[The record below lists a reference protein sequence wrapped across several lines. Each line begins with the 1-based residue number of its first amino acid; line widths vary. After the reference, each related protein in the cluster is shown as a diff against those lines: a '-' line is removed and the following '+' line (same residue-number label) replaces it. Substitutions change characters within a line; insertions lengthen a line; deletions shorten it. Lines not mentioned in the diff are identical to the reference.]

1 MIKNIFSK
9 FFKTRNERLLKEYY
23 KKVIKINAYS
33 ETLKKLSDEEL
44 KNKTT
49 EFKDR
54 IKNGETLNSLLVEA
68 FAVCREASS
77 RVLNMRHFDVQLV
90 GGMALF
96 DGKIAEMKTGEGKT
110 LVATL
115 PTYLYALEGKGVH
128 IVTVNDYLA
137 KRDAT
142 WMGTLYNF
150 LGLSVGI
157 NLPQMDIENKKF
169 AYNQDITYGTNNE
182 FGFDYLKD
190 NMVFNLKDRVQRKLA
205 FAIVDEVDSILI
217 DEARTPLIISGATE
231 GSNELYKLLDK
242 IPQQLLRQKEENSD
256 GDFYVDEKN
265 NSVILSES
273 GHEKVENILIKM
285 NLLKE
290 NDSLYNV
297 QNISLMH
304 HLIAALKAHYLFY
317 KDQQYVVQNGEVV
330 IVDEFTGRL
339 MQGRRWSDGLHQAV
353 EAKENVAIQK
363 ENQTLA
369 TITFQNYFRLYEKLA
384 GMTGTADTEAFEF
397 QQIYNLET
405 VVIPTNKPNIRK
417 DFNDKIYMTQIEK
430 YNAIID
436 DIKIR
441 HEKKQPILLGTT
453 SVENS
458 EVLSKMLAK
467 NNIRHEVL
475 NAKYH
480 LKEAEIIEDAGKL
493 GAITVATNMAG
504 RGTDIKLGGNIS
516 SKISAIL
523 NNDSLKLKE
532 QEIAAIKND
541 WQEEHNKVI
550 ALGGLYIIGSER
562 HESRRI
568 DNQLRGRSARQ
579 GDPGET
585 RFYLSLEDPLLRIFG
600 GQKMRS
606 LMERL
611 GIKQNESIEHKWLSR
626 SIESAQRKVEGHN
639 FDIRKQ
645 LLDYDNVANEQ
656 RKVIYEQRDDIL
668 KSEDLTK
675 IVHNIIISV
684 LSNVINNHCNI
695 ESSNEDWDLDTL
707 FVILKNEFSLSL
719 SKENFKDNLNLEE
732 LKEKI
737 ISFAIHNYESKMD
750 DFVLTQDISLKN
762 FIESLNS
769 IADDKKVIILLNE
782 FCIVNNIKLDKSIDD
797 YTKENNAFSI
807 KDYIEYFKN
816 NLNNLGLLQKMQFER
831 NVVLQHIDYYWIDH
845 LTHLEQLRQG
855 IYLRSYAQK
864 DPKQEYKHEAFNLFA
879 SMLESVKVDIV
890 KSLLTVRMSQVNHL
904 QEENSLFSN
913 FKEQLKHEE
922 VNVLND
928 NAKKDAS
935 QSRNS
940 VCNCGSGKKY
950 KHCCGK
956 LA

>member
-23 KKVIKINAYS
+23 KKVDKINIHAD
-33 ETLKKLSDEEL
+33 TLKKLTDEQL
-44 KNKTT
+44 KNKTI
-49 EFKDR
+49 EFKGR
-54 IKNGETLNSLLVEA
+54 INNGESLNSLLIES
-68 FAVCREASS
+68 FAVCKEASA

-115 PTYLYALEGKGVH
+115 PTYLYALGGNGVH

-142 WMGTLYNF
+142 WMGALYNF
-150 LGLSVGI
+150 LGLSVGV
-157 NLPQMDIENKKF
+157 NLPQMDLKSKKF
-169 AYNQDITYGTNNE
+169 AYSQDITYGTNNE

-242 IPQQLLRQKEENSD
+242 IPQQLLRQKEESSE

-265 NSVILSES
+265 NSVILSEN
-273 GHEKVENILIKM
+273 GHEKVENILIRM
-285 NLLKE
+285 NLLKQ

-339 MQGRRWSDGLHQAV
+339 MPGRRWSDGLHQAV
-353 EAKENVAIQK
+353 EAKENVTIQK

-384 GMTGTADTEAFEF
+384 GMTGTADTEAYEF

-405 VVIPTNKPNIRK
+405 VVIPTNQPNIRK
-417 DFNDKIYMTQIEK
+417 DFNDKIYMTQVEK

-441 HEKKQPILLGTT
+441 HEKKQPILVGTT

-458 EVLSKMLAK
+458 EILSKMLS
-467 NNIRHEVL
+467 NSNIKHEVL

-504 RGTDIKLGGNIS
+504 RGTDIKLGGNIN
-516 SKISAIL
+516 SKIDAIL
-523 NNDSLKLKE
+523 NDDTLTSKNE
-532 QEIAAIKND
+532 QLATIRKN
-541 WQEEHNKVI
+541 WQDEHNKVV

-579 GDPGET
+579 GDPGAT

-600 GQKMRS
+600 GQKMRA

-611 GIKQNESIEHKWLSR
+611 GIQQNESIEHKWLSR

-668 KSEDLTK
+668 KSHDLTK
-675 IVHNIIISV
+675 IIHNIIESV
-684 LSNVINNHCNI
+684 LKSVINNYCNSEI
-695 ESSNEDWDLDTL
+695 INEALDIDMLATHL
-707 FVILKNEFSLSL
+707 NNEFSLSL
-719 SKENFKDNLNLEE
+719 SKENFKNGLHLEE
-732 LKEKI
+732 LTKQI
-737 ISFAIHNYESKMD
+737 MNSAIHTYESKMD
-750 DFVLTQDISLKN
+750 DFILTQDISLKN
-762 FIESLNS
+762 FIDSLNNLS
-769 IADDKKVIILLNE
+769 ERQRVIILLDE
-782 FCIVNNIKLDKSIDD
+782 FCTVNNIKLDKSVID
-797 YTKENNAFSI
+797 YAKENSDFEIES
-807 KDYIEYFKN
+807 YIEYFKH
-816 NLNNLGLLQKMQFER
+816 NLNNFGLLQKMQFER

-864 DPKQEYKHEAFNLFA
+864 DPKQEYKHEAFKLFA
-879 SMLESVKVDIV
+879 NMLESVKIDIV
-890 KSLLTVRMSQVNHL
+890 KSLLTVRISQVNHT
-904 QEENSLFSN
+904 QEEKSLFTN
-913 FKEQLKHEE
+913 YKEQFMHDE
-922 VNVLND
+922 VKIFGD
-928 NAKKDAS
+928 GSKKVAN

-940 VCNCGSGKKY
+940 LCNCGSGKKH

-956 LA
+956 FT